1 MKRWILALISMMM
14 VFGLAACAYAPE
26 AAVPTSPAYD
36 YDLAYDMADYD
47 CFADIFQE
55 KPVEEWD
62 TMGAY
67 TMLLNGLSTPVLV
80 NMNGTDALS
89 VSAHGQTVE
98 LGDAGLASDYHDGF
112 SPVWYIDSTEDAVVI
127 RVSGGEYSE
136 DSIVITKDRCHTFQP
151 ENGYFTSIFV
161 GDDGALAY
169 RRTWDTLND
178 FEQMGFEALSLC
190 TGRDEPLYETGRVE
204 IGGDDLVLT
213 AEETVVLSERYDLDA
228 LFAEGKAAGAFE
240 AYDSLDALLAANQK

>member
-1 MKRWILALISMMM
+1 MKRWTFVLIF
-14 VFGLAACAYAPE
+14 VLLLGLAACASAPE
-26 AAVPTSPAYD
+26 ATVPTAPAYD

-47 CFADIFQE
+47 CFADIFEE

-67 TMLLNGLSTPVLV
+67 TMLLKGLHTPVLV

-127 RVSGGEYSE
+127 RVSGGEFSE
-136 DSIVITKDRCHTFQP
+136 DSIVITKERCHTFQP

-169 RRTWDTLND
+169 RRTWHTLAD
-178 FEQMGFEALSLC
+178 FEQSGFYALESC
-190 TGRDEPLYETGRVE
+190 TGRDDPLYETGRVE
-204 IGGDDLVLT
+204 IKGDDLVLT
-213 AEETVVLSERYDLDA
+213 AEETVVLSDQYDLDA

-240 AYDSLDALLAANQK
+240 QYDSLDALLEANKG